1 MTLRSVCVP
10 PEYCTEIDVVYN
22 KSASYK
28 DYVQALCARNSS
40 LLTLHD
46 FLADPKARSQR
57 CQATALDFFE
67 GTDAPR
73 TRPIPDVDCLSNE
86 FRNKATADHRDGKEC
101 TEDQPQGRILILE
114 DLTVDIIEILGSGLD
129 IDPLFLAMH
138 LHTVHRRGMRHQTPD
153 DATLPSRLYNSNFVN
168 ISYHQP
174 VVCDD
179 IFPAGDK
186 FMMDAAIDRKLVF
199 LRSTNIGLAQH
210 RISVIKIQR
219 GQPFWLGM
227 LSVWLNMQALTRAA
241 LILVDPPLGDMWY
254 RTEHKGDSDHK
265 IRLKLRPYLGA
276 YEDFSDLPK
285 FSCNWGQTSN
295 ATKGGILDDLTQR
308 WQRSVPDC
316 FDPVDPTI
324 QSLAYYPLRIVA
336 AKWVKYIAVMHHC
349 IKMYEYEGN
358 RLDLEKFNMDL
369 RELQGWR
376 RRSMISQ
383 KKVKTVIRH
392 LEAHESPHVRHHSA
406 VDRVLEDFQVISTDI
421 EDAGRRLEN
430 MLPVVTSLVQII
442 DARQSFAET
451 ANISRLTILA
461 LVFVPLSYVSSL
473 FSMNSENMP
482 GSKGFWVY
490 FAVAIPVTFV
500 VFLIA
505 RPPTTKGM
513 CRTLSWLRNKLGGFP
528 RHKATRIKNEE
539 EKETN
544 RAGWAL
550 SRT

>member
-1 MTLRSVCVP
+1 
-10 PEYCTEIDVVYN
+10 
-22 KSASYK
+22 
-28 DYVQALCARNSS
+28 
-40 LLTLHD
+40 
-46 FLADPKARSQR
+46 
-57 CQATALDFFE
+57 
-67 GTDAPR
+67 
-73 TRPIPDVDCLSNE
+73 
-86 FRNKATADHRDGKEC
+86 
-101 TEDQPQGRILILE
+101 
-114 DLTVDIIEILGSGLD
+114 
-129 IDPLFLAMH
+129 
-138 LHTVHRRGMRHQTPD
+138 
-153 DATLPSRLYNSNFVN
+153 
-168 ISYHQP
+168 
-174 VVCDD
+174 
-179 IFPAGDK
+179 
-186 FMMDAAIDRKLVF
+186 
-199 LRSTNIGLAQH
+199 
-210 RISVIKIQR
+210 
-219 GQPFWLGM
+219 
-227 LSVWLNMQALTRAA
+227 
-241 LILVDPPLGDMWY
+241 
-254 RTEHKGDSDHK
+254 
-265 IRLKLRPYLGA
+265 
-276 YEDFSDLPK
+276 
-285 FSCNWGQTSN
+285 
-295 ATKGGILDDLTQR
+295 
-308 WQRSVPDC
+308 
-316 FDPVDPTI
+316 
-324 QSLAYYPLRIVA
+324 
-336 AKWVKYIAVMHHC
+336 
-349 IKMYEYEGN
+349 
-358 RLDLEKFNMDL
+358 
-369 RELQGWR
+369 
-376 RRSMISQ
+376 MISQ